1 MIVLDTHAL
10 VWLTT
15 ASSKIGRR
23 ASALIDQHWE
33 SGSVAVSAISF
44 WEAALLS
51 SAGRVKLPDV
61 AQWRLGRLANGL
73 IELPLDGESAIRAA
87 GLGGLPGDPADRFI
101 VATALQHRATLVT
114 ADERILGWA
123 GKLDRFDART

>member
-10 VWLTT
+10 IWLTT
-15 ASSKIGRR
+15 ANRKIGRR
-23 ASALIDQHWE
+23 AGALIDEQWNF
-33 SGSVAVSAISF
+33 GAVAVSAISF
-44 WEAALLS
+44 WEVALLS

-73 IELPLDGESAIRAA
+73 IELPLDGESAVRAA
-87 GLGGLPGDPADRFI
+87 GLAGLPGDPAGRFI
-101 VATALQHRATLVT
+101 VATALAHHATLVT